1 MPMKALVA
9 AAVAVFL
16 LSAAPDAANAHSR
29 LKSSVPASGAVLA
42 EAPAEAVVV
51 FDEEA
56 RVTSLRLFDANG
68 GAIALTADP
77 VKAPGTAS
85 VALPPLPDGAYE
97 LEWRAISV
105 DGHPIRGRV
114 RFEVGA
120 AR

>member
-1 MPMKALVA
+1 MPMKAFVA
-9 AAVAVFL
+9 TALAVFL
-16 LSAAPDAANAHSR
+16 LSAMPHSADAHSQ
-29 LKSSVPASGAVLA
+29 LKSSVPASGAVLD

-56 RVTSLRLFDANG
+56 RVTSLRLFDADG
-68 GAIALTADP
+68 GPIALAADP
-77 VKAPGTAS
+77 VKSPGTAG
-85 VALPPLPDGAYE
+85 VALPPLADGLYE

-114 RFEVGA
+114 RFEVEA

>member
-1 MPMKALVA
+1 MPMKAFVA
-9 AAVAVFL
+9 TAIAVL
-16 LSAAPDAANAHSR
+16 LLTAMPHGADAHSQ
-29 LKSSVPASGAVLA
+29 LKSSVPASGAVLD

-56 RVTSLRLFDANG
+56 RVTSLRLFDTDSG
-68 GAIALTADP
+68 PIALAADP

-85 VALPPLPDGAYE
+85 VALPPLPAGAYE

-114 RFEVGA
+114 RFEVGS